1 MMAGQKRVSDSSNV
15 GEGKQL
21 QFKKQKAPALPCEIL
36 EVHMVDTQQKV
47 ETCLGTIERL
57 ETRLGR
63 IESRIERLGTCL
75 GRIVSQFERAVA
87 KLVPAM
93 HGGRQSLKQIERPD
107 GRNLQLRCQSKLPP
121 NFFTEGKV
129 GGGVHGGEAIRVELT
144 DKSTGNIVTSGPESR
159 MKLDVVVLEGD
170 FNHEDDDDEWTRE
183 DFEYHVVKE
192 REGKRPL
199 LAGEL
204 KVSLKGGVGS
214 LGDVTVTDNSSW
226 IPCKKF
232 RLGFG
237 VQSGFC
243 GGIRIRE
250 AKTNAF
256 TVKENRRQ
264 EYKKHHPPSW
274 DDELWR
280 LEKIKKDGSFLKK
293 LNDNGIFK
301 VEDFLRFLVRD
312 SHALRKILGDGMPP
326 KNWDSLVTHAKTCPL
341 NGKQYVYYDGD
352 LDNFG
357 IIFNNIHQVNCL
369 IAGGQYY
376 SAETFDASLKVYVD
390 TLVKKAYANWKDI
403 VEYDDRMPLN
413 MKQNKIAS
421 TSQTKVVTGD
431 LADYPVSFYH
441 PAVCLPHLPP
451 SIPSERAFAN
461 SLLVDGDYPVSFEQ
475 QISVQ
480 CQPPSVSS
488 QQAFAYPEL
497 TVEDYPVSF
506 HPQVSFQ
513 PSSVQTFVNSTLA
526 AGNYPISFDR
536 QGSAPRQPF
545 LVPSEQ
551 FLVNSEWAV
560 GGGMGSDEELCREKP
575 CKNVLL
581 WLTPFYVLRF
591 KRAVTRKRLA
601 RLVELE
607 N

>member
-21 QFKKQKAPALPCEIL
+21 QFKKQKAPALPSEIL
-36 EVHMVDTQQKV
+36 EAHTVDTQQEV
-47 ETCLGTIERL
+47 ETCLGRIERLETCLGRIERL
-57 ETRLGR
+57 ETRRMERLETCLGR
-63 IESRIERLGTCL
+63 IERLETCL
-75 GRIVSQFERAVA
+75 GRIVSQLERAVP
-87 KLVPAM
+87 KLVPAKD
-93 HGGRQSLKQIERPD
+93 GGRWSLKQIEGPD

-129 GGGVHGGEAIRVELT
+129 GGAVHGGEAIRVELI
-144 DKSTGNIVTSGPESR
+144 DQSTGNIVTSGPESR
-159 MKLDVVVLEGD
+159 VKLDVVALAGD

-183 DFEYHVVKE
+183 DFENHVVKE

-214 LGDVTVTDNSSW
+214 LGDVTFTDNSSW

-232 RLGFG
+232 RLGVG
-237 VQSGFC
+237 APSGFC
-243 GGIRIRE
+243 EGIRIRE

-256 TVKENRRQ
+256 TVKERRGLK
-264 EYKKHHPPSW
+264 YKKHHPPSW

-280 LEKIKKDGSFLKK
+280 LEKIRKDGSSLKK

-312 SHALRKILGDGMPP
+312 SQALRKILGDSMPT
-326 KNWDSLVTHAKTCPL
+326 KNWDALVTHAKACPL
-341 NGKQYVYYDGD
+341 NGKQYIYYDDD
-352 LDNFG
+352 LDNYG
-357 IIFNNIHQVNCL
+357 IIFNNIHQVNGL

-376 SAETFDASLKVYVD
+376 LAETLSDSQQVYVD
-390 TLVKKAYANWKDI
+390 TLVKRAYTNWKDI
-403 VEYDDRMPLN
+403 VEYDDRMPVN
-413 MKQNKIAS
+413 MKQNKIA
-421 TSQTKVVTGD
+421 
-431 LADYPVSFYH
+431 
-441 PAVCLPHLPP
+441 
-451 SIPSERAFAN
+451 R
-461 SLLVDGDYPVSFEQ
+461 
-475 QISVQ
+475 
-480 CQPPSVSS
+480 
-488 QQAFAYPEL
+488 
-497 TVEDYPVSF
+497 
-506 HPQVSFQ
+506 
-513 PSSVQTFVNSTLA
+513 
-526 AGNYPISFDR
+526 
-536 QGSAPRQPF
+536 
-545 LVPSEQ
+545 
-551 FLVNSEWAV
+551 
-560 GGGMGSDEELCREKP
+560 GMGSDEELCWEKP

>member
-21 QFKKQKAPALPCEIL
+21 QFKKQKAPALPSEIL

-47 ETCLGTIERL
+47 ETCLGRIERL
-57 ETRLGR
+57 ETCLDNIERLETCRIERLETCLGR
-63 IESRIERLGTCL
+63 IERLETCL

-93 HGGRQSLKQIERPD
+93 DGGRQSLKQIEGPA

-129 GGGVHGGEAIRVELT
+129 GGGVHGGEAIRVELI
-144 DKSTGNIVTSGPESR
+144 DKSTGNIVASGPESR
-159 MKLDVVVLEGD
+159 VKLDVVALKGD

-183 DFEYHVVKE
+183 DFENHVVKE
-192 REGKRPL
+192 RVGKRPL

-204 KVSLKGGVGS
+204 KLSLKGGVGF
-214 LGDVTVTDNSSW
+214 LGDVTFTDNSSW

-232 RLGFG
+232 GLGFG

-243 GGIRIRE
+243 EGIRIRE

-256 TVKENRRQ
+256 TVKENRGQ
-264 EYKKHHPPSW
+264 KYEKHHPPSW

-280 LEKIKKDGSFLKK
+280 LENIRKDGSFLRK

-312 SHALRKILGDGMPP
+312 SQALRKILVDGMRT
-326 KNWDSLVTHAKTCPL
+326 KNWDALVKHAKTCVP
-341 NGKQYVYYDGD
+341 NGKLYVYDAD
-352 LDNFG
+352 DMDNDVIVFD
-357 IIFNNIHQVNCL
+357 NIYQVNGL

-376 SAETFDASLKVYVD
+376 SAETLSDSQKVHVD

-403 VEYDDRMPLN
+403 VEYDERMPLN
-413 MKQNKIAS
+413 MKQNKMAS
-421 TSQTKVVTGD
+421 TSQTKVATGG
-431 LADYPVSFYH
+431 LADYPVSFYQ
-441 PAVCLPHLPP
+441 PAVSLPHLPP
-451 SIPSERAFAN
+451 SIPSEQAFVN
-461 SLLVDGDYPVSFEQ
+461 SWLPVGDYPVSFEQ
-475 QISVQ
+475 QIFVQ

-488 QQAFAYPEL
+488 EQAFVYPEL
-497 TVEDYPVSF
+497 TVEDYP
-506 HPQVSFQ
+506 
-513 PSSVQTFVNSTLA
+513 
-526 AGNYPISFDR
+526 ISFDR
-536 QGSAPRQPF
+536 QVSAPPQPL

-551 FLVNSEWAV
+551 FLVNSELAV
-560 GGGMGSDEELCREKP
+560 EGGMGSEEELCWENHRFPPP
-575 CKNVLL
+575 CKSVLL
-581 WLTPFYVLRF
+581 WLTPFYALRF
-591 KRAVTRKRLA
+591 LRALTRKPVA
-601 RLVELE
+601 
-607 N
+607 

>member
-357 IIFNNIHQVNCL
+357 
-369 IAGGQYY
+369 
-376 SAETFDASLKVYVD
+376 
-390 TLVKKAYANWKDI
+390 
-403 VEYDDRMPLN
+403 
-413 MKQNKIAS
+413 
-421 TSQTKVVTGD
+421 
-431 LADYPVSFYH
+431 
-441 PAVCLPHLPP
+441 
-451 SIPSERAFAN
+451 
-461 SLLVDGDYPVSFEQ
+461 
-475 QISVQ
+475 
-480 CQPPSVSS
+480 
-488 QQAFAYPEL
+488 
-497 TVEDYPVSF
+497 
-506 HPQVSFQ
+506 
-513 PSSVQTFVNSTLA
+513 
-526 AGNYPISFDR
+526 
-536 QGSAPRQPF
+536 
-545 LVPSEQ
+545 
-551 FLVNSEWAV
+551 
-560 GGGMGSDEELCREKP
+560 GMGSDEELCREKP